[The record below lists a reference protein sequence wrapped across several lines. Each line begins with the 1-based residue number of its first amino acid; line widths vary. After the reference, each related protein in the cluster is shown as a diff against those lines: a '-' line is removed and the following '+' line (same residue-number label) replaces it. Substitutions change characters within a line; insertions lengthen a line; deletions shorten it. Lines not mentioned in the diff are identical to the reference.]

1 LAQWAARPGAPQSA
15 DRLVVARAVDAPVC
29 ESDEVQALTRPP
41 SAAELL
47 KLVDKGG
54 RGGKSASS
62 AAGDEFHRWR
72 AS

>member
-1 LAQWAARPGAPQSA
+1 LHV
-15 DRLVVARAVDAPVC
+15 LY
-29 ESDEVQALTRPP
+29 ESDEVQALTRPR

-54 RGGKSASS
+54 PAEKSASS
-62 AAGDEFHRWR
+62 AASDEFHRSR